1 VLPEVIRRFS
11 SERPDVSV
19 QLKEAEDETLLAAV
33 EGGDLDLTFIQ
44 LPIPDGPFEFADL
57 MHDPWVLVVS
67 ADSPLARHATAPS
80 LREIAALPLIGYRT
94 CTSIQHIET
103 HLSLRGLSADVVFR
117 SDDNGTMQAMVAAGV
132 GVALMPLLAVD
143 TTDPRTEAL
152 PLNGKLPPRV
162 VGVAWHRDRIRSAA
176 AESFV
181 ELAAQ
186 VCDELHEAAPAAIA
200 G

>member
-1 VLPEVIRRFS
+1 M
-11 SERPDVSV
+11 SV

-33 EGGDLDLTFIQ
+33 EAGDLDLTFIQ

-80 LREIAALPLIGYRT
+80 LREIAGLPLIGYRT

-143 TTDPRTEAL
+143 ASDPRTGVL

-186 VCDELHEAAPAAIA
+186 VCDELHEVAPAAVA

>member
-1 VLPEVIRRFS
+1 
-11 SERPDVSV
+11 
-19 QLKEAEDETLLAAV
+19 
-33 EGGDLDLTFIQ
+33 
-44 LPIPDGPFEFADL
+44 
-57 MHDPWVLVVS
+57 
-67 ADSPLARHATAPS
+67 
-80 LREIAALPLIGYRT
+80 
-94 CTSIQHIET
+94 
-103 HLSLRGLSADVVFR
+103 
-117 SDDNGTMQAMVAAGV
+117 MVAAGV

-162 VGVAWHRDRIRSAA
+162 VGAAWHRDRIRSAA